1 MKHNGHSCPTSTLYA
16 GDTLVRRMAYVTRIR
31 PYIRSIRATIE
42 DESIVEQFFRDS
54 IPTDQG
60 HVGLHS
66 PGHVVGGF
74 RLELQAMPDSYKVP

>member
-42 DESIVEQFFRDS
+42 DESIRKLNNFFEIRFP
-54 IPTDQG
+54 PTKATWG
-60 HVGLHS
+60 YIH
-66 PGHVVGGF
+66 
-74 RLELQAMPDSYKVP
+74 PDM